1 MNSFE
6 ILQAKRALI
15 AMLRARPA
23 CSMVASEAV
32 DSLRQ
37 AGHRV
42 SRDVLEVL
50 VRGSADSPLE
60 LTSDGIVRLVRGV
73 E

>member
-1 MNSFE
+1 
-6 ILQAKRALI
+6 
-15 AMLRARPA
+15 
-23 CSMVASEAV
+23 MVAGEAV

-73 E
+73 D